1 MREDATLNSRV
12 HFDKPMLAHHKMK
25 IETLKYICDITGQE
39 CEPVGP
45 REHSATL
52 QFSFGF
58 GSKLDGAHAEFHL
71 SAEAAEEVWA
81 LLSAKYPQLK
91 LERA

>member
-1 MREDATLNSRV
+1 M
-12 HFDKPMLAHHKMK
+12 
-25 IETLKYICDITGQE
+25 
-39 CEPVGP
+39 GP

>member
-52 QFSFGF
+52 QFLSFPKLAKRF
-58 GSKLDGAHAEFHL
+58 GN
-71 SAEAAEEVWA
+71 AEAD
-81 LLSAKYPQLK
+81 
-91 LERA
+91 